1 MIFKF
6 NHQERLDYTSRNII
20 LWIIL
25 SLLLV
30 LLFIADIFTGS
41 VNIPVDE
48 VWRIITGQSTDHP
61 EYLTIIYRFRLP
73 KALTAVFAGFA
84 LSVSGLQMQT
94 VFKNPLAG
102 PYVLGISA
110 GASLGVAVVIMGI
123 SSFALVSQLGVIG
136 NWIIVI
142 AAWIGSG
149 LILFLI
155 LMVSVRVKDIMTIL
169 ILGIMFGSA
178 TTAIVNIL
186 QYFSNESM
194 LKAFVVWTMG
204 SLGGVSISQL
214 KVLIPGIF
222 LGLVISFL
230 SVKILNAMLVGEN
243 YAKSMGLNVGL
254 SRFLIFFSTS
264 LLAGSITA
272 FCGPIGFIGI
282 AVPHIARMIFKT
294 ANHQILLP
302 GTLILG
308 GIILLFSDI
317 ISQIPGKENTVPI
330 NSITALVGIPI
341 VIWIIIRNKKLS
353 NLG

>member
-1 MIFKF
+1 LYSK
-6 NHQERLDYTSRNII
+6 ERNIV
-20 LWIIL
+20 LWTGL
-25 SLLLV
+25 SVLLLV
-30 LLFIADIFTGS
+30 LFIIDLFTGS
-41 VNIPVDE
+41 VKIPVDE
-48 VWRIITGQSTDHP
+48 VFRIITGQPTDHP
-61 EYLTIIYRFRLP
+61 EYLTIVYRFRLP
-73 KALTAVFAGFA
+73 KALTALFAGFA

-110 GASLGVAVVIMGI
+110 GASLGVAIVIMGL
-123 SSFALVSQLGVIG
+123 SSFAVVGQLGIIG
-136 NWIIVI
+136 NWVIVI
-142 AAWIGSG
+142 AAWVGAG

-155 LMVSVRVKDIMTIL
+155 LMVSLRVKDIMTIL

-204 SLGGVSISQL
+204 SLGSVSVAQL
-214 KVLIPGIF
+214 RVLIPGII
-222 LGLVISFL
+222 LGLSISFL
-230 SVKILNAMLVGEN
+230 SIKILNAMLIGES
-243 YAKSMGLNVGL
+243 YAKSMGLNIGL

-282 AVPHIARMIFKT
+282 AVPHIARMVFKT

-317 ISQIPGKENTVPI
+317 IAQIPGQENTLPI

-341 VIWIIIRNKKLS
+341 VIWVIVRNKKLS